1 MVLNLLGFSFPSRV
15 ILICTNLVCISLTR
29 YKMRFC
35 YAHFPI
41 NVSVM
46 KLRLITN
53 NTQGHAYDANSIMP
67 QVTLTNNVVEIRNF
81 LGEKRLESVDLL
93 LPSYSQ
99 HCFHKLGALY

>member
-1 MVLNLLGFSFPSRV
+1 
-15 ILICTNLVCISLTR
+15 
-29 YKMRFC
+29 MRFC

-81 LGEKRLESVDLL
+81 LGEKRLESVNLL